1 MENKRNFIKRD
12 RSNDKKIP
20 AAKEQYRGVS
30 WANSTDENTNN
41 KDKKALRKDE
51 PFVLM
56 FRNFIFFDVKSY
68 ECRKGDLYIRNIVD
82 GIILK
87 RYFRMDGDDQLTVF
101 KNREEFD
108 AFMKNVDEK
117 GYRLGPDKHI
127 EFEKGRDW
135 HSEYIARK
143 AEREY
148 YKGDGVSPDEIIA
161 TWTIGDDTLLNRR
174 AIKSKVTD
182 QFVLES
188 IEPELVYK
196 VYKVLQDNEQEDSDA
211 GIHGL
216 LTKSSD
222 EFVLENYS
230 ARLDSVTGEI
240 DLIISAWDGTS
251 FTRDEAPDFFD
262 KIVRVLEANPGSAQI
277 LTKNDF
283 M

>member
-20 AAKEQYRGVS
+20 VAKEQYRGVS
-30 WANSTDENTNN
+30 WTNSTDENTNN

-108 AFMKNVDEK
+108 AFMKNVEEK

-127 EFEKGRDW
+127 EFEKDRDW

-161 TWTIGDDTLLNRR
+161 TWTICDNTLRNNRR
-174 AIKSKVTD
+174 AIKSKVTG
-182 QFVLES
+182 QFVSEY

-196 VYKVLQDNEQEDSDA
+196 VYKVLQDNEQEDA
-211 GIHGL
+211 GIHDL
-216 LTKSSD
+216 LTGD
-222 EFVLENYS
+222 EFASLEN
-230 ARLDSVTGEI
+230 
-240 DLIISAWDGTS
+240 
-251 FTRDEAPDFFD
+251 
-262 KIVRVLEANPGSAQI
+262 
-277 LTKNDF
+277 
-283 M
+283 